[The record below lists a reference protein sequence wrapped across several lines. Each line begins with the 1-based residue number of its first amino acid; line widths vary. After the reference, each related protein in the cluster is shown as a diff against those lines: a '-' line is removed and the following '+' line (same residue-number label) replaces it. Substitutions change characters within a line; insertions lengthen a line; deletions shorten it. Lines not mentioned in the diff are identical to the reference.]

1 MSDSDTTNLLLLLI
15 LFVLLIGFGFLVPI
29 LWIAGAVIGLWLF
42 AVAISAISRK
52 VREVFEAVSRMLDWI
67 FAPIWNWIFAPIW
80 KVIRSFL
87 SNDAV
92 HWCFISVIMGL
103 LIWGYFH
110 SGDNEYLF
118 ALIIPAAFALIKGI
132 SYWDTVSI
140 RRKYQRVN
148 PDDS

>member
-67 FAPIWNWIFAPIW
+67 FAPIL
-80 KVIRSFL
+80 KVIRSFLSMIRPFL

-110 SGDNEYLF
+110 SGNNEYLF
-118 ALIIPAAFALIKGI
+118 ALIIPALFALIKGI

-140 RRKYQRVN
+140 RRKYQKVN
-148 PDDS
+148 PYDP